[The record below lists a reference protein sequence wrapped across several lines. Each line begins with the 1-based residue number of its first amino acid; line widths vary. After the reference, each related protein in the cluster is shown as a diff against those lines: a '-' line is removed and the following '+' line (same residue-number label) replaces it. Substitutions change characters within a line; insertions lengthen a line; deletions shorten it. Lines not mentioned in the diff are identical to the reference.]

1 MRRAAIA
8 FALAG
13 GVLCPACTAI
23 DDFGPFH
30 VVSDGGGGAASPD
43 LVSSP
48 DLTVL
53 PPHYTVRGGASGLGG
68 GRSTGG
74 TFALSGAI
82 GLPQVRVVS
91 SGGRFTVV
99 PLVPGK

>member
-1 MRRAAIA
+1 MRRVIA

-23 DDFGPFH
+23 DDFGRFH
-30 VVSDGGGGAASPD
+30 VVSDGGNGAASPD
-43 LVSSP
+43 LG
-48 DLTVL
+48 VL